1 VKLRNPE
8 GLRDITFAF
17 PKQNLSEPKG
27 QNLKVR
33 SEGDY
38 YYITIE
44 GDINELEADMSNN

>member
-1 VKLRNPE
+1 MKLSNPE
-8 GLRDITFAF
+8 GLRDITFAV
-17 PKQNLSEPKG
+17 PKQHLSEPKG

-38 YYITIE
+38 YYVTIE